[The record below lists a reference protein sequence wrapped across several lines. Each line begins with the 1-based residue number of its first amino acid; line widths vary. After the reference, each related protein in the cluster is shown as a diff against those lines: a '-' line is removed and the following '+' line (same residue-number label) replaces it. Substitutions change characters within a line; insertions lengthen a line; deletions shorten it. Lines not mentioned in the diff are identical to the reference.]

1 MFLIKTNEICK
12 VKGDLE
18 EASEGDWIQF
28 ERNPGGE
35 GSCLCWEHMGREG
48 GVYGGAPHVIMLRSS
63 HIREKNPSREREN

>member
-48 GVYGGAPHVIMLRSS
+48 GVYGGAPQVTEVLMGQ
-63 HIREKNPSREREN
+63 HIQGGWILI

>member
-1 MFLIKTNEICK
+1 MFLIKTTEICK

-35 GSCLCWEHMGREG
+35 GSCLCWEHMGSEG
-48 GVYGGAPHVIMLRSS
+48 GVYGGAP
-63 HIREKNPSREREN
+63 

>member
-1 MFLIKTNEICK
+1 MFLIKTTEICK

-35 GSCLCWEHMGREG
+35 GSTWG
-48 GVYGGAPHVIMLRSS
+48 GKEVFMEVLP
-63 HIREKNPSREREN
+63 K